1 MPESSALQESIQHH
15 LQFLYPQENHL
26 QLLKQIA
33 AIFADYQKPASPNE
47 IWSEQD
53 ALLISYGDTLLRE
66 GERPLETLQH
76 FLKEKVGQTISSVHI
91 LPFSPFS
98 SDDGFSVIDY
108 LKINPKLGDWE
119 DVAEIG
125 KEHRLMADLVINH
138 TSAESE
144 WFQNYLAGKSPGKGY
159 FIEVDE
165 GVDLT
170 EVVRPR
176 ASPLLRHV
184 ETPDGPKSV
193 WCTFSHDQIDLNFR
207 NPEVLYEFLRIIRR
221 YLEEG
226 VQIIRLDA
234 IGYLWKEIGTTCIH
248 LPETHEMV
256 RLLRT
261 LLDIYA
267 PGTILITETNVP
279 NHENLTY
286 FGNTNEAHMIYNFSL
301 APLLLHA
308 LLAGTSKH
316 LKTWLM
322 SMPPAP
328 VGCTYL
334 NFTASHDG
342 IGMRPAE
349 GLISE
354 PEQAEM
360 IESIRNAGGLCST
373 RKLSD
378 GSEKVYEINVTL
390 FDALKATIQ
399 GPDNFHIPRFLCS
412 QTIMMSLE
420 GIPAFYIHSLLATP
434 NDSKGVEHTGR
445 FRSINRKQLNYD
457 EISAELDNPSSS
469 HARVFH
475 EILRRMK
482 IRGQQP
488 AFSPNATQFTLHLK
502 PHFFAFWRQ
511 SVNRQQ
517 SIFCVNNLTS
527 KKHKLLLSQLNL
539 ISTDNWFDL
548 LSEKSLQ
555 NRTGIVTLEPYQ
567 TMWITNR
574 K

>member
-184 ETPDGPKSV
+184 ETPEGPKSV

-286 FGNTNEAHMIYNFSL
+286 FGNTNEAHM
-301 APLLLHA
+301 
-308 LLAGTSKH
+308 
-316 LKTWLM
+316 
-322 SMPPAP
+322 
-328 VGCTYL
+328 
-334 NFTASHDG
+334 
-342 IGMRPAE
+342 
-349 GLISE
+349 
-354 PEQAEM
+354 
-360 IESIRNAGGLCST
+360 
-373 RKLSD
+373 
-378 GSEKVYEINVTL
+378 
-390 FDALKATIQ
+390 
-399 GPDNFHIPRFLCS
+399 
-412 QTIMMSLE
+412 
-420 GIPAFYIHSLLATP
+420 
-434 NDSKGVEHTGR
+434 
-445 FRSINRKQLNYD
+445 
-457 EISAELDNPSSS
+457 
-469 HARVFH
+469 
-475 EILRRMK
+475 
-482 IRGQQP
+482 
-488 AFSPNATQFTLHLK
+488 
-502 PHFFAFWRQ
+502 
-511 SVNRQQ
+511 
-517 SIFCVNNLTS
+517 
-527 KKHKLLLSQLNL
+527 
-539 ISTDNWFDL
+539 
-548 LSEKSLQ
+548 
-555 NRTGIVTLEPYQ
+555 
-567 TMWITNR
+567 
-574 K
+574 